1 VSLLAAAALA
11 ALVVALVAGPLLCRY
26 ALQLA
31 AGYRTA
37 LDDGDPERDLAVAA
51 GPGAVPVAVPT
62 RAPARPGP
70 IRVVVVTAVL
80 AALLTGAGLL
90 LGLRPGLAA
99 LVWTAGA
106 AVVLAQVDLAV
117 HRLPD
122 RVVFP
127 SLAVVAAAWLADAVV
142 LGSWEALLR
151 AVLGGLVVFAAAVAA
166 ALISPGGM
174 GFGDVKLLGLL
185 GLVLGWF
192 GWSVLGLGV
201 VLGFLVGALGTV
213 VLLVLRRAGWRTEVA
228 LGPSLLLGASLALAS
243 VPV

>member
-1 VSLLAAAALA
+1 VSSTLAAVLA
-11 ALVVALVAGPLLCRY
+11 AGSAALVAGPLLCRL
-26 ALQLA
+26 ALHLA
-31 AGYRTA
+31 AGYGA
-37 LDDGDPERDLAVAA
+37 APDADDPERDVPLTAPVATLAPTR
-51 GPGAVPVAVPT
+51 PGAVRVVAVS
-62 RAPARPGP
+62 
-70 IRVVVVTAVL
+70 VVL

-90 LGLRPGLAA
+90 MGLRPGLAA

-127 SLAVVAAAWLADAVV
+127 SIAVVAAAWLADAVV
-142 LGSWEALLR
+142 MATWDSLLR
-151 AVLGGLVVFAAAVAA
+151 AVLAGLAAFVAAVAA

-185 GLVLGWF
+185 GLLLGWF

-201 VLGFLVGALGTV
+201 VLGFVVGALGTV

-228 LGPSLLLGASLALAS
+228 LGPSLLLGAVLALAAAAA
-243 VPV
+243 